1 MQKGETMKISEIF
14 AAANTGGGNHIIG
27 NVALIV
33 CAGMTLIQIAPIKI
47 NPWSWI
53 AKKIGRAINAELLK
67 SVGEINKELVSIR
80 ADMARAEAVNA
91 RSRILRFGDECLH
104 SGKHTKEHFDNIL
117 RDITNYDHYCAAH
130 PEFENN
136 VTKMT
141 AQRIEEIYHRC
152 LADND
157 FL

>member
-1 MQKGETMKISEIF
+1 MKISEIIT
-14 AAANTGGGNHIIG
+14 AANTGGGNGIIG
-27 NVALIV
+27 NVALFI

-53 AKKIGRAINAELLK
+53 ASKIGRAINADLLK
-67 SVGEINKELVSIR
+67 SVGEINKELASIKK
-80 ADMARAEAVNA
+80 DMARAEAINA

-104 SGKHTKEHFDNIL
+104 NGKHTKEHFDNIL
-117 RDITNYDHYCAAH
+117 RDITNYDHYCAEH

-141 AQRIEEIYHRC
+141 AQRLEEIYHRC
-152 LADND
+152 LTDND

>member
-1 MQKGETMKISEIF
+1 MRIKFNRLRFLS
-14 AAANTGGGNHIIG
+14 AALANTYQQAK
-27 NVALIV
+27 VR
-33 CAGMTLIQIAPIKI
+33 MER
-47 NPWSWI
+47 SW
-53 AKKIGRAINAELLK
+53 
-67 SVGEINKELVSIR
+67 
-80 ADMARAEAVNA
+80 
-91 RSRILRFGDECLH
+91 FGCH
-104 SGKHTKEHFDNIL
+104 YRNIL